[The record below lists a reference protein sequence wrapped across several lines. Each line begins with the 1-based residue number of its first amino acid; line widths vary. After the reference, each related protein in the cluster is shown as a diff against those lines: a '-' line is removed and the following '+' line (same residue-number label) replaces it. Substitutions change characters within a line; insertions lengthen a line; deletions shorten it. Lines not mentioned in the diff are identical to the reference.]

1 MKMTEIQYHPIANIF
16 PLMPDSEIEALA
28 KDIKENGLRN
38 KIVLYHD
45 KILDGRNRYRACG
58 VAGIEPAFENYNGDD
73 ALRYVI
79 SLNLHRRHL
88 NESQRAIV
96 AARLANLEHGVRS
109 DRAANLPISTPISQA
124 EAADMLNVSERSIR
138 TAKEIIRNNPDKVQ
152 EIEQGN
158 KTITAVRR
166 EARREEIQKNVPV
179 EPSGKYRVFYADPP
193 WKYGDQLTESYGST
207 KYHYPVMSISDLCLL
222 PIKELSEENA
232 VLFMWVTS
240 PLLDECWAVIKAWG
254 FEYKTSFVWDK
265 IKHNMGHYNS
275 VRHELLLVCT
285 KGSCLPD
292 SPKLIDSVQSIERTE
307 HSKKPDE
314 FRNIID
320 QLYTHG
326 KKIELFA
333 RGKYD
338 GWDAWGNEQ

>member
-1 MKMTEIQYHPIANIF
+1 MNEIQYHPIANIF
-16 PLMPDSEIEALA
+16 PLLPDSEIQALA
-28 KDIKENGLRN
+28 KDIKENGLLN

-45 KILDGRNRYRACG
+45 KILDGRNRYRACVSAG
-58 VAGIEPAFENYNGDD
+58 VEPVFDDYKGDD
-73 ALRYVI
+73 ALQYVI

-96 AARLANLEHGVRS
+96 AARLANLELGS
-109 DRAANLPISTPISQA
+109 NQYGGSANLPTQNISQA
-124 EAADMLNVSERSIR
+124 QASSMLNVSERSIR
-138 TAKEIIRNNPDKVQ
+138 TAKEIIRNNPEKVSA
-152 EIEQGN
+152 IEQGS
-158 KTITAVRR
+158 KTITEVRR
-166 EARREEIQKNVPV
+166 EARREEIQKNIPT
-179 EPSGKYRVFYADPP
+179 EPTGKYRVFYADPP

-207 KYHYPVMSISDLCLL
+207 QYHYPVMSISDLCLL

-275 VRHELLLVCT
+275 VRHEFLLVCT
-285 KGSCLPD
+285 RGSCLPD
-292 SPKLIDSVQSIERTE
+292 SSKLIDSVQSIERTE
-307 HSKKPDE
+307 HSKKPEE

-326 KKIELFA
+326 NKIELFA
-333 RGKYD
+333 REKHD
-338 GWDAWGNEQ
+338 GWNTWGNEL

>member
-1 MKMTEIQYHPIANIF
+1 MNEIQYHPIANIF
-16 PLMPDSEIEALA
+16 PLMPDSEIQALA

-45 KILDGRNRYRACG
+45 KILDGRNRYRACC
-58 VAGIEPAFENYNGDD
+58 AADIEPVFDDYKGDD
-73 ALRYVI
+73 ALQYVI

-96 AARLANLEHGVRS
+96 GARLANMNIGNFS
-109 DRAANLPISTPISQA
+109 NSANLPISPISQSQ
-124 EAADMLNVSERSIR
+124 AADMLNVSVKSIQ
-138 TAKEIIRNNPDKVQ
+138 TAKKIINDSPDKVPS
-152 EIEQGN
+152 IEQGN

-166 EARREEIQKNVPV
+166 ETRREEIQKNIPT
-179 EPSGKYRVFYADPP
+179 EPTGKYRIFYADPP
-193 WKYGDQLTESYGST
+193 WKYGDTRNDLDGTTGAT
-207 KYHYPVMSISDLCLL
+207 AHYPTMSIEDICLL

-275 VRHELLLVCT
+275 VRHEFLLVCT

-326 KKIELFA
+326 NKIELFA
-333 RGKYD
+333 REKHD
-338 GWDAWGNEQ
+338 GWSTWGNEL